1 MGNNGLPGHQGKQY
15 LAERRALRAAEDVL
29 LAAGCKVVEVPTS
42 FDDGLDLFVALT
54 NEHSVEPYMAAV
66 QVKGG
71 SSHHRRIVIG
81 NHRVYWRDH
90 TLPVFGVVHDGERG
104 YWADLTQTL
113 TDESLDE
120 TTRTNGPGASVATRE
135 PLDMSFPTA
144 VREACQRRH
153 ATRDLLDLLCDD
165 ATRQVTAVVAARS
178 LPDDPRVARLL
189 RLRLTQL
196 DRAATSLALE
206 HLVRLAPD
214 LLAREPFDAALLDIL
229 LTRLWSWDTDDFNE
243 PGLKRVGTKEAARTS
258 MRHLYECLVRQAGA
272 ADQLSEVYR
281 STGDPNIAYLS
292 GHLLAAVC
300 TEWDLSFDQARA
312 VLTSVDRWA
321 HTFETVEL
329 LSVMDEGGV
338 EFDI

>member
-1 MGNNGLPGHQGKQY
+1 MGIEGLPGHRGEQY
-15 LAERRALRAAEDVL
+15 LAERRALRAAEEVL
-29 LAAGCKVVEVPTS
+29 LAAGCKVVEVPSS

-54 NEHSVEPYMAAV
+54 SEHSVEPYMAAV

-104 YWADLTQTL
+104 YWTDLTKTL
-113 TDESLDE
+113 NDEPLGEEARTD
-120 TTRTNGPGASVATRE
+120 GPGASVATTE
-135 PLDMSFPTA
+135 PLDTSFPAA

-153 ATRDLLDLLCDD
+153 ATRDLLDLLADD

-178 LPDDPRVARLL
+178 LPSDPRVARLL

-196 DRAATSLALE
+196 HRAATSLALE
-206 HLVRLAPD
+206 HLVRLAPEI
-214 LLAREPFDAALLDIL
+214 LAREPFDAALLEIL
-229 LTRLWSWDTDDFNE
+229 LTRLWNWDTEDFNE
-243 PGLKRVGTKEAARTS
+243 PGLKRLGTKEAARTS
-258 MRHLYECLVRQAGA
+258 MRHLYECLICQAGA
-272 ADQLSEVYR
+272 ADQLTEVYR
-281 STGDPNIAYLS
+281 STDDPNIAYLS
-292 GHLLAAVC
+292 GHLLAAVY
-300 TEWDLSFDQARA
+300 TEWNLPFDEARV